1 MNDDTELYGLV
12 RFLLFPCAICGE
24 WSWSRTLLVSL
35 APSHHDLRSFVYQ
48 ISWITWQGRTRPRQD
63 TLMRGVDDNDDADRF
78 RLSVHVE
85 PRALADLFS
94 TFRRT

>member
-1 MNDDTELYGLV
+1 MTCV
-12 RFLLFPCAICGE
+12 VLFI
-24 WSWSRTLLVSL
+24 
-35 APSHHDLRSFVYQ
+35 RSVDYMAGQ
-48 ISWITWQGRTRPRQD
+48 DKTTTR
-63 TLMRGVDDNDDADRF
+63 MRRVDDNDDADRL